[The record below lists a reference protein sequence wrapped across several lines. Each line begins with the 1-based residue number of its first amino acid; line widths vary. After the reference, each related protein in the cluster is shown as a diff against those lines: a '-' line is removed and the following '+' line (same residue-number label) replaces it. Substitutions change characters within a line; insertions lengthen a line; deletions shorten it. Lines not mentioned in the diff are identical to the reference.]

1 MRALRIHETDDG
13 TEARLED
20 VAFDELTAG
29 EVTIAARYSSV
40 NYKDAL
46 AVTGKGKIL
55 CRYPLNGGIDVAGT
69 VESSEDERFSPGDEV
84 LVTGYAMSE
93 ERDGGY
99 AEYVHIPADCVVPRP
114 EGLSLFQ
121 CMALG
126 TAGFTAGFCLRRLR
140 ENRQTPELGPVLV
153 TGATG
158 GVGSFAVDILANAG
172 FEVTAVTR
180 KAGSAGD
187 YLRGLGAAEVIAP
200 DAVEDDGKP
209 LSRASW
215 GGAVDS
221 VGGELLARIVKQVV
235 PYGNVAAVGLAGG
248 VGLKTTVLPFIL
260 RGVSLLGIHSV
271 ECPMAWRRKI
281 WADLAG
287 PHRPANL
294 DNIVKQTVG
303 LRGLEEVCEA
313 MLAGETLGRTVV
325 DLGTSD

>member
-13 TEARLED
+13 SEARLED
-20 VAFDELTAG
+20 VALDELTAG
-29 EVTIAARYSSV
+29 EVVIAARYSSV

-55 CRYPLNGGIDVAGT
+55 RRFPLNGGIDVAGT
-69 VESSEDERFSPGDEV
+69 VASSEDERFASGDEV

-93 ERDGGY
+93 ARDGGY
-99 AEYVHIPADCVVPRP
+99 AEYVRVPADCVVPRP
-114 EGLSLFQ
+114 DGLSLFQ

-140 ENRQTPELGPVLV
+140 ENHQTPELGPILV

-158 GVGSFAVDILANAG
+158 GVGSFAVDILSQAG

-180 KAGSAGD
+180 KADSAGD
-187 YLRGLGAAEVIAP
+187 YLRGLGAGDVLTP
-200 DAVEDDGKP
+200 DAIKDDGKP
-209 LSRASW
+209 LSRAAW

-221 VGGELLARIVKQVV
+221 VGGELLARVVKQIA
-235 PYGNVAAVGLAGG
+235 PYGNVAAVGLTGG

-260 RGVSLLGIHSV
+260 RGVGLLGIHSV
-271 ECPMAWRRKI
+271 ECPMAWRREI

-287 PHRPANL
+287 PHRPAHL
-294 DNIVKQTVG
+294 DSIVKQTVG
-303 LRGLEEVCEA
+303 LRDLEEICEA

-325 DLGTSD
+325 DLHVE